1 MEKKCNDLQKV
12 FQDDSNRLKEI
23 LKKKTLKGRR
33 KVVTFYPRC
42 RVKKTRER
50 LKQKP

>member
-12 FQDDSNRLKEI
+12 FQDDSNRLKETLKTLRPM
-23 LKKKTLKGRR
+23 LKKKMLKGRR

-42 RVKKTRER
+42 RVKKTR
-50 LKQKP
+50 